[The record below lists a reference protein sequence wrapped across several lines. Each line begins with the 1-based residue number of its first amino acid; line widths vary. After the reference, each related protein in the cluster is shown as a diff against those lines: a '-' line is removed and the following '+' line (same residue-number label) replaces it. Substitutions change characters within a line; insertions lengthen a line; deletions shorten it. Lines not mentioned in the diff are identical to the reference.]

1 MEALFW
7 IVGGVLLLGLAAVT
21 VHWCRFS
28 MRDSGS
34 NPSFW
39 RVVVGGWP
47 FGLLRL
53 RNIRNRREQQYKLDS
68 TVADYQKSQSAT
80 LHMIEKEKELE
91 EVSRD

>member
-1 MEALFW
+1 MGVLFW
-7 IVGGVLLLGLAAVT
+7 IVAGVVLLGLAAVT

-34 NPSFW
+34 DPSFW

-53 RNIRNRREQQYKLDS
+53 QNIRHRREQQHQLNR

-80 LHMIEKEKELE
+80 LRMIEKELK
-91 EVSRD
+91 EVSED